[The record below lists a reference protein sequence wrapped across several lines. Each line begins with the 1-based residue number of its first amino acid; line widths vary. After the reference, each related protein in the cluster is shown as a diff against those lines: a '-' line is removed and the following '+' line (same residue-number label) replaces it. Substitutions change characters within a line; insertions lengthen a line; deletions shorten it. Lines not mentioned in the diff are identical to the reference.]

1 MGMQYDV
8 KSTAIAAA
16 QTDAAVFAGAA
27 RIKGM
32 VIGVPTGGGTLTL
45 KNGSAGTTVFSVVIP
60 SNSGGAANI
69 VIPGEGIRCENG
81 IYATTPSNMTVTVFY
96 G

>member
-8 KSTAIAAA
+8 KATAIAAG
-16 QTDAAVFAGAA
+16 QTNAAVFAGPA

-32 VIGVPTGGGTLTL
+32 VIGVPTAGGTLTIR
-45 KNGSAGTTVFSVVIP
+45 NGSGGTAVFSLVIP
-60 SNSGGAANI
+60 ANSGGPANI
-69 VIPGEGIRCENG
+69 VIPGEGIRCDNG
-81 IYATTPSNMTVTVFY
+81 IYATTAADLTVTVFY

>member
-1 MGMQYDV
+1 MMQYDV

-16 QTDAAVFAGAA
+16 QTDAAVFAGPS

-32 VIGVPTGGGTLTL
+32 LVSVPAAGGTLTL
-45 KNGSAGTTVFSVVIP
+45 KNGSAGTTVFSFVAPAIA
-60 SNSGGAANI
+60 GAVN
-69 VIPGEGIRCENG
+69 VLIPGEGIRCDNG
-81 IYATTPSNMTVTVFY
+81 IYATTAANMTVAVFY

>member
-1 MGMQYDV
+1 MQYDV

-16 QTDAAVFAGAA
+16 QTDAPVFAGPT

-32 VIGVPTGGGTLTL
+32 VVSVPTAGGTLTL
-45 KNGSAGTTVFSVVIP
+45 KNGSGGSTAFSFVAPAVAGAV
-60 SNSGGAANI
+60 NI
-69 VIPGEGIRCENG
+69 LIPGEGINCPSG
-81 IYATTPSNMTVTVFY
+81 IYATTAANMTVTVFY

>member
-8 KSTAIAAA
+8 KATAIAAG
-16 QTDAAVFAGAA
+16 QTDAPVFAGAA

-32 VIGVPTGGGTLTL
+32 LIGIPTAGGTLTI
-45 KNGSAGTTVFSVVIP
+45 KNGSAGTTVFSAVIP
-60 SNSGGAANI
+60 ANAGGASNVI
-69 VIPGEGIRCENG
+69 IPGEGIRCDNG
-81 IYATTPSNMTVTVFY
+81 IYVTTPANMTVTVFY

>member
-16 QTDAAVFAGAA
+16 ATNAAVFAGPA

-32 VIGVPTGGGTLTL
+32 VVGIPTAGGTLTL
-45 KNGSAGTTVFSVVIP
+45 RDG
-60 SNSGGAANI
+60 SGGASTV
-69 VIPGEGIRCENG
+69 VIPGEGIRCDNG
-81 IYATTPSNMTVTVFY
+81 IYATTPANMTVTVFY

>member
-1 MGMQYDV
+1 MGFQYDV

-16 QTDAAVFAGAA
+16 QTDAAVFAGGA

-32 VIGVPTGGGTLTL
+32 VIGVPTAGGTLVI
-45 KNGSAGTTVFSVVIP
+45 KNGSAGTTVFSLAIPSSSGGASTVVIP
-60 SNSGGAANI
+60 GD
-69 VIPGEGIRCENG
+69 GIRCENG
-81 IYATTPSNMTVTVFY
+81 IYVTTPANMTVTVFY

>member
-8 KSTAIAAA
+8 KATAIAAA
-16 QTDAAVFAGAA
+16 ATNAAVFAGPA

-32 VIGVPTGGGTLTL
+32 IVSVPTAGGTMTL
-45 KNGSAGTTVFSVVIP
+45 QDG
-60 SNSGGAANI
+60 SGGTVRFSFVAPAIAGAVN
-69 VIPGEGIRCENG
+69 VVVPGEGIRCDNG
-81 IYATTPSNMTVTVFY
+81 IYATTPANMTVTVFY

>member
-1 MGMQYDV
+1 MFQYDV

-27 RIKGM
+27 RIKGIL
-32 VIGVPTGGGTLTL
+32 IGVPAAGGTLTL
-45 KNGSAGTTVFSVVIP
+45 KNGSAGTTAFTFVTPAIGQSLNV
-60 SNSGGAANI
+60 S
-69 VIPGEGIRCENG
+69 IPGDGIRCENG
-81 IYATTPSNMTVTVFY
+81 IYATTTAGMTATVFY

>member
-1 MGMQYDV
+1 MFQYDV

-27 RIKGM
+27 RIKGI
-32 VIGVPTGGGTLTL
+32 VVGIPSGGGTLTL
-45 KNGSAGTTVFSVVIP
+45 KNGSGGSTAFSFVAP
-60 SNSGGAANI
+60 AQAQSLNI
-69 VIPGEGIRCENG
+69 SIPGDGIRCGDG
-81 IYATTPSNMTVTVFY
+81 IYATTPAGMTVTVFY